1 MNNSTNGT
9 TMIEIL
15 LVEDN
20 PGDVDLTKAALRRC
34 KVLNHVNVAM
44 DGEEAL
50 AILRQQGKHAGAPRP
65 HVVFLD
71 LNLTKKSGI
80 EVLADIK
87 SDPSLRQIPVVIM
100 TSSKAEE
107 DIVRSY
113 DCHANCYIYKPVD
126 LDEFRKVVQA
136 IENFW
141 FTLVLLPPTPPA
153 PPATAS
159 KESVCCTR

>member
-1 MNNSTNGT
+1 MNNSNNGK

-34 KVLNHVNVAM
+34 KVLNHVTVAV

-50 AILRQQGKHAGAPRP
+50 AILRQQGQHADAPRP
-65 HVVFLD
+65 HVVLLD
-71 LNLTKKSGI
+71 LNLPKKSGI
-80 EVLADIK
+80 EVLAEIK
-87 SDPSLRQIPVVIM
+87 TDAALRQIPVVIM

-107 DIVRSY
+107 DIVKTY
-113 DCHANCYIYKPVD
+113 DCHANCYVNKPVD

-136 IENFW
+136 IEGFW
-141 FTLVLLPPTPPA
+141 FTLVKLPPA
-153 PPATAS
+153 PPATPATVS
-159 KESVCCTR
+159 KESVCSAK